1 MLNNEKL
8 FRQLYD
14 EHSKMVYNISLQ
26 YLQNIE
32 EAEDV
37 TQEVFVKVYQNL
49 EKFNA
54 TNATFKTWIYR
65 IAINQNLDV
74 LKTKKAKKRLGF
86 ITSIFYKDTNE
97 PLTELVHFNHPGVA
111 LENKELMDKLF
122 SSINDLS
129 ENQRTVIILLK
140 IEGLSQKEVGNIM
153 NMSIK
158 AIESLFQRAKKTLY
172 TKLYDKEG

>member
-111 LENKELMDKLF
+111 LENKELMEKLF
-122 SSINDLS
+122 STINDLS

>member
-1 MLNNEKL
+1 MLNNKKL

-111 LENKELMDKLF
+111 LENKELMEKLF
-122 SSINDLS
+122 STINDLS